1 MLPPPS
7 ARAFQGS
14 APSTGTHTSASLLP
28 SPPLPVQPFS
38 HCHPSQDAQ
47 AEPKAAKSRGKLNQQ
62 RFLIQPGSL
71 VARVR
76 GGVCSELLG
85 FPLIFPWAR
94 HGAREAEGDHE
105 GRAQHPT
112 HPPPPPPHPRHPPTP
127 PPPSPTPPPP
137 AVSVKK
143 LQPWHL
149 PAGEELWAL
158 PQTHLE
164 TSGAYS
170 LSPLPTISYPSGRS
184 KAQQGN
190 ATPGNAHPW
199 SQARVARSRWRLGQ
213 SLCKVP
219 SIVQAWQVPGGN

>member
-112 HPPPPPPHPRHPPTP
+112 HPPPPPPHPPPPLPHPPTP
-127 PPPSPTPPPP
+127 GCLSEEAPTLAPPCWGRALGSATDTLRDLGGLLPEPTSHHFLSQW
-137 AVSVKK
+137 AVQS
-143 LQPWHL
+143 
-149 PAGEELWAL
+149 
-158 PQTHLE
+158 
-164 TSGAYS
+164 S
-170 LSPLPTISYPSGRS
+170 
-184 KAQQGN
+184 
-190 ATPGNAHPW
+190 
-199 SQARVARSRWRLGQ
+199 ARKCHSR
-213 SLCKVP
+213 
-219 SIVQAWQVPGGN
+219 

>member
-1 MLPPPS
+1 MNCWGFLS
-7 ARAFQGS
+7 S
-14 APSTGTHTSASLLP
+14 
-28 SPPLPVQPFS
+28 SPGP
-38 HCHPSQDAQ
+38 DM
-47 AEPKAAKSRGKLNQQ
+47 ERGRL
-62 RFLIQPGSL
+62 RETT
-71 VARVR
+71 R
-76 GGVCSELLG
+76 GG
-85 FPLIFPWAR
+85 PNT
-94 HGAREAEGDHE
+94 
-105 GRAQHPT
+105 QPT
-112 HPPPPPPHPRHPPTP
+112 HPRHPPTP

-199 SQARVARSRWRLGQ
+199 SQARVARSRWRPGRA
-213 SLCKVP
+213 LCKDSSRVE
-219 SIVQAWQVPGGN
+219 AWRLPGGGQGAATLQGNTPRKGWTLLSPQQAPSPQNLHVQL